1 MESYV
6 GITHIFTLSYKQIF
20 LFMASCDKIG
30 VMSKSS
36 YIVPDY
42 MCLIYRWTDKISI

>member
-1 MESYV
+1 MEFYV
-6 GITHIFTLSYKQIF
+6 GITHIFALSYKQLY

-42 MCLIYRWTDKISI
+42 MCLKYIGGLIK